1 MNYLLDVNT
10 LIALLWASHEHNERA
25 RLWLETIKN
34 FAVCPL
40 TELGFVRISTQPS
53 FGVTVEQARKMLAD
67 WKAAKTPHF
76 VPCDLE
82 VLKTAAPKTG
92 NKTTDYYLAALAGHM
107 ECNSPRSKIIL
118 DTAPP
123 FPSPPKTTF
132 TFWAANLER
141 R

>member
-1 MNYLLDVNT
+1 VSYLLDVNT
-10 LIALLWASHEHNERA
+10 LIALLWAEHEHNDRA
-25 RLWLETIKN
+25 RLWLETVKN

-67 WKAAKTPHF
+67 WKAAKSPRF

-92 NKTTDYYLAALAGHM
+92 NKTTDYYLAALAEAHGMKLATLETNLGH
-107 ECNSPRSKIIL
+107 R
-118 DTAPP
+118 
-123 FPSPPKTTF
+123 
-132 TFWAANLER
+132 AAFSIPAQA
-141 R
+141 